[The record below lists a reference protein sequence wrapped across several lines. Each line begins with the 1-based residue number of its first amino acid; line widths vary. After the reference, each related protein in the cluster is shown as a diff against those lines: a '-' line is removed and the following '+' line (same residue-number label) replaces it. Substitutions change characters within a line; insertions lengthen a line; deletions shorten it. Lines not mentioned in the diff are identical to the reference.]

1 MPGKKSDMQHTAM
14 TIEHCLQHCSTP
26 DLQNLL
32 RIAAA
37 AAVKAGTLLQELYD
51 QPHQIRHKGAID
63 LVTEADLAA
72 EELILDV
79 LRDTLPEI
87 KILSEE
93 SFASYEKVPEE
104 PVWIIDPLDGTTN
117 FAHNFPW
124 FAVSIAFY
132 DRGKSQIGV
141 IYSPIQEEL
150 FCATRTGGAWL
161 NDQRIKVSEVSALQN
176 ALVATG
182 FPYDLQ
188 ERTDAIL
195 DMLKTVLTH
204 TQGVRRPGAAALDL
218 AYLACGRLDAFW
230 EVGLK
235 PWDTA
240 AGYLLVEEAGGIL
253 SNFNGSP
260 FSPFIPELLASNTL
274 LHQDLITLLHGFST
288 VAPCV

>member
-32 RIAAA
+32 RVAAA
-37 AAVKAGTLLQELYD
+37 AAVKAGALLQELYD
-51 QPHQIRHKGAID
+51 QPHQIRHKGPID

-93 SFASYEKVPEE
+93 SFASYEKIPEE

-141 IYSPIQEEL
+141 IYSPIQKEL

-161 NDQRIKVSEVSALQN
+161 NE
-176 ALVATG
+176 
-182 FPYDLQ
+182 
-188 ERTDAIL
+188 
-195 DMLKTVLTH
+195 
-204 TQGVRRPGAAALDL
+204 GVRRPGAAALDL

-230 EVGLK
+230 EIGLK

-240 AGYLLVEEAGGIL
+240 AGYLLVEEAGGAL

-260 FSPFIPELLASNTL
+260 FSPFIPELLASNTF
-274 LHQDLITLLHGFST
+274 LHRDLTALLHGFST

>member
-1 MPGKKSDMQHTAM
+1 MPGKKSALQHRTAI
-14 TIEHCLQHCSTP
+14 IENCLQHCRTRH
-26 DLQNLL
+26 LQTILG
-32 RIAAA
+32 IATE
-37 AAVKAGTLLQELYD
+37 AAVKAGAVLQERYG
-51 QPHQIRHKGAID
+51 QPHQVHHKGAID
-63 LVTEADLAA
+63 IVTEADLAS
-72 EELILDV
+72 EELILALLQD
-79 LRDTLPEI
+79 RFPGI

-93 SFASYEKVPEE
+93 ALATYDKVPEE

-132 DRGKSQIGV
+132 DKGSSRVGV
-141 IYSPIQEEL
+141 IYNPIQHEL
-150 FCATRTGGAWL
+150 FCATRNGGAWL
-161 NDQRIKVSEVSALQN
+161 NDQRIKVSEISSLQN

-182 FPYDLQ
+182 FPYDIQ
-188 ERTDAIL
+188 KRTGAIL
-195 DMLKTVLTH
+195 AMLKTVLTH
-204 TQGVRRPGAAALDL
+204 SQGVRRPGAATLDL

-253 SNFNGSP
+253 SDFTGSP

-274 LHQDLITLLHGFST
+274 LHKDLIALLHGFST
-288 VAPCV
+288 VTP

>member
-1 MPGKKSDMQHTAM
+1 MPGKKSEKRHTTT
-14 TIEHCLQHCSTP
+14 TIEHCLQHCCTP
-26 DLQNLL
+26 HLQNLL
-32 RIAAA
+32 QIATD
-37 AAVKAGTLLQELYD
+37 AAVKAGTVLQECYD
-51 QPHQIRHKGAID
+51 QPHQIHHKGLID

-72 EELILDV
+72 EELILKV
-79 LRDTLPEI
+79 LRGALPEI
-87 KILSEE
+87 KVISEE
-93 SFASYEKVPEE
+93 SFASFGTLPEG

-124 FAVSIAFY
+124 FAVSVAFY
-132 DRGKSQIGV
+132 DKGKSQVGV
-141 IYSPIQEEL
+141 IYNPMQEEL

-161 NDQRIKVSEVSALQN
+161 NDQRIKVSEVSALKN

-188 ERTDAIL
+188 ERTDTIL
-195 DMLKTVLTH
+195 AMLKTVLTH

-230 EVGLK
+230 EIGLK

-260 FSPFIPELLASNTL
+260 FSPFVPELLASNTL
-274 LHQDLITLLHGFST
+274 LHRDLTTLLHEFST
-288 VAPCV
+288 IPPCT